1 MLLTLR
7 ALSGSKWCNAIDKF
21 LHSPYYIALV
31 SALAACANIFG
42 GELPVWYI
50 FAVLVIVI
58 VLFAEDALPVVPMF
72 GCGYISVSAA
82 NNPAGHFGTS
92 LFQDRRAI
100 VQLAVIASFIAA
112 ALIARLVF
120 DLVRPRSAAGVR
132 RMPRLTAGFVL
143 LGAAYLVAGA
153 LVGGE
158 YAPQWKSSLFGLVQ
172 ILCLAAPYLYFR
184 YTVNWSK
191 TPRVYLAQ
199 CFVGLGSAI
208 VAEIVAMYVFAFA
221 SLAPGASFSRGLLN
235 TGWGVYNNVGFLLAF
250 CIPFAFDLALRCRHG
265 NVYLL
270 VAHLFELALVFTQS
284 RGSILCGTVIY
295 IACFV
300 FTLLYLN
307 RRQRWTALIGFGS
320 FVVVVVIAGA
330 VFRDKVAEIFASLK
344 KAGLDDSNR
353 FKLYL
358 DGLQK
363 FAQSAQSV
371 LLGNGFYSGGYRY
384 GNDKL
389 PSDAFLPPRY
399 HNTVVQLLASGGLIT
414 MVAYLFH
421 RFQTLK
427 LCLTHRTFEKIF
439 ILAAI
444 LVLISASMVD
454 CHFFNMGPGLIYS
467 IVLVFA
473 ENMAYDDTLPKLT
486 GRRKAEKNA
495 QRNATE

>member
-1 MLLTLR
+1 M
-7 ALSGSKWCNAIDKF
+7 
-21 LHSPYYIALV
+21 
-31 SALAACANIFG
+31 
-42 GELPVWYI
+42 
-50 FAVLVIVI
+50 
-58 VLFAEDALPVVPMF
+58 
-72 GCGYISVSAA
+72 
-82 NNPAGHFGTS
+82 
-92 LFQDRRAI
+92 
-100 VQLAVIASFIAA
+100 
-112 ALIARLVF
+112 
-120 DLVRPRSAAGVR
+120 
-132 RMPRLTAGFVL
+132 
-143 LGAAYLVAGA
+143 
-153 LVGGE
+153 
-158 YAPQWKSSLFGLVQ
+158 
-172 ILCLAAPYLYFR
+172 
-184 YTVNWSK
+184 
-191 TPRVYLAQ
+191 
-199 CFVGLGSAI
+199 
-208 VAEIVAMYVFAFA
+208 
-221 SLAPGASFSRGLLN
+221 
-235 TGWGVYNNVGFLLAF
+235 
-250 CIPFAFDLALRCRHG
+250 
-265 NVYLL
+265 
-270 VAHLFELALVFTQS
+270 
-284 RGSILCGTVIY
+284 
-295 IACFV
+295 
-300 FTLLYLN
+300 
-307 RRQRWTALIGFGS
+307 IGFGS